1 MDKQEAFEIA
11 EKGLESYRSLDY
23 ADLVSKIDN
32 PESFERVS
40 KRAEAYQ
47 VEFECYFD
55 DRENRNVRVSAAVSY
70 SGWTDFFPVSSG
82 FIMAPDGSFIGENKL

>member
-11 EKGLESYRSLDY
+11 AKELESYRSFEY
-23 ADLVSKIDN
+23 ADLVSKIAN

-40 KRAEAYQ
+40 KRGEAYQ

-55 DRENRNVRVSAAVSY
+55 DGENMNVRVSAAVSY
-70 SGWTDFFPVSSG
+70 SGWTDFFPVSSD
-82 FIMAPDGSFIGENKL
+82 FIGAPDGSFIGG